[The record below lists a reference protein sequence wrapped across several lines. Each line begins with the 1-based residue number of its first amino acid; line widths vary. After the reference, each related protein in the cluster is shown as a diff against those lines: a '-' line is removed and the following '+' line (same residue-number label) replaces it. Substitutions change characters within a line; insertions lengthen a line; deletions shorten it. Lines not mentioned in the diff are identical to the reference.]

1 MAASERR
8 LWNALRSRRFGEQK
22 FRRQVPTGPIIADFA
37 CKAARLIIEVDGETH
52 VDPAQAVRDARRTQ
66 WLESHGWRVIR
77 FWTGDLVEMKRVLE
91 SIDLALSLALADRP
105 HPALRATL
113 SR

>member
-1 MAASERR
+1 MHDESQIAFARKQRRDMAESERR

-22 FRRQVPTGPIIADFA
+22 FRRQVPIGPFIADFA

-52 VDPAQAVRDARRTQ
+52 VDAIQTARDAYRTQ

-77 FWTGDLVEMKRVLE
+77 FWTGDLAEMKGCWTR
-91 SIDLALSLALADRP
+91 STSP
-105 HPALRATL
+105 
-113 SR
+113 